1 MAWNDLTSGQQFG
14 YGSLIAQGISN
25 TIKAFGSFGITRHQN
40 AIAQSEANIAR
51 INAQMMEWQAQSRL
65 HANTKDQVRLTMQ
78 AGKTKASQR
87 AALAANGVAVGEGSA
102 AELQASTDIIKEI
115 DSNQLTENARREA
128 WGMRMQ
134 AANYEGQALMA
145 EAEKKNKWDVFGTT
159 LLGGVSQVAQS
170 YMLYNAMGLF
180 DGSSSTGGSTS
191 GNLVSSG
198 AKTIGNTN
206 MPYVNSTNTFGAYN
220 KVSNSMSYSNVLA
233 RFR

>member
-1 MAWNDLTSGQQFG
+1 MALTSGQQFG
-14 YGSLIAQGISN
+14 YGSLIAQGIAN

-65 HANTKDQVRLTMQ
+65 HANEKDLLNLTMK
-78 AGKTKASQR
+78 AGQTKGSQR
-87 AALAANGVAVGEGSA
+87 AALAANGIAVGEGSA

-115 DSNQLTENARREA
+115 EANQLTANAHREA

-145 EAEKKNKWDVFGTT
+145 EAKKQNKWDVFGTT

-170 YMLYNAMGLF
+170 YMLYNAYGLL
-180 DGSSSTGGSTS
+180 DPAEQSP
-191 GNLVSSG
+191 
-198 AKTIGNTN
+198 APII
-206 MPYVNSTNTFGAYN
+206 N
-220 KVSNSMSYSNVLA
+220 KNV
-233 RFR
+233 RFAG